1 MESSIMMW
9 GTIVIFNLAI
19 LQLLR
24 VTLAQA
30 DFRQAM
36 TEKAPS
42 RATETTTRT
51 MQALPAAAATLAP
64 VPAPVVPAGPGVG
77 AVPAVPAAAVAPVV
91 TDQTITPLASPSETS
106 YSRVAGMIGAVVL
119 ACFVWAVGN
128 VALYKMFANPEE
140 VATLLGSLGTYFLA
154 GASLFAPYAV
164 NQLSTT
170 FKG

>member
-9 GTIVIFNLAI
+9 GTIIIFNLAI

-36 TEKAPS
+36 VEKAPPK
-42 RATETTTRT
+42 AIETITTTKT
-51 MQALPAAAATLAP
+51 LQPPPADGA
-64 VPAPVVPAGPGVG
+64 VVPAGDQV
-77 AVPAVPAAAVAPVV
+77 PVV
-91 TDQTITPLASPSETS
+91 VGTPVLKEEKITPQAGPAETS

-128 VALYKMFANPEE
+128 VILYKMFVAKPEDVTAL
-140 VATLLGSLGTYFLA
+140 VASLGSYFLA
-154 GASLFAPYAV
+154 GAALFAPYAV
-164 NQLSTT
+164 NQLGNA
-170 FKG
+170 FKS